1 MTPRWQ
7 RGPNKP
13 VAPGNADQ
21 SNVEGVFQAAK
32 EGWLKAVA
40 SHPNLSG
47 ADCAVAI
54 VIATY
59 LNSKTRDAWPG
70 FDRLAQETN
79 RNRSTVWRS
88 IARLEKFKL
97 LEVRRAR
104 GRSRSNHYRPLLGDL
119 DRDPITLRRR
129 NKHTASSQSKD
140 CEFAARTSDEV

>member
-1 MTPRWQ
+1 MPK
-7 RGPNKP
+7 KP
-13 VAPGNADQ
+13 FAPARADQ
-21 SNVEGVFQAAK
+21 DAGGVPTGKGAFQAAK

-59 LNSKTRDAWPG
+59 LNSNTREAWPS
-70 FDRLAQETN
+70 FDCLARDTN

-88 IARLEKFKL
+88 VERLEKLKL

-104 GRSRSNHYRPLLGDL
+104 GRTKSHRYRPLLGEL
-119 DRDPITLRRR
+119 DRDPKTLRRR
-129 NKHTASSQSKD
+129 NKNTASSQPKD
-140 CEFAARTSDEV
+140 CGFAARTSEEV